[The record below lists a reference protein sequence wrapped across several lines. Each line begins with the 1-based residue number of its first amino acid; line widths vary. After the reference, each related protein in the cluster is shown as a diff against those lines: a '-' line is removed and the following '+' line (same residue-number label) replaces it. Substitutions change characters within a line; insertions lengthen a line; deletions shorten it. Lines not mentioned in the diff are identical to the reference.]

1 MLKKRSWK
9 DLLSQADPEKDCVAA
24 PVVEADEEEHEAEWQ
39 AVGVGKEAPSAPRG
53 WPWAER
59 PKVTG
64 RGLLVWIEKINLAVE
79 SLVNRLIGA
88 SAETQQVASLLNPFY
103 HTGTLAVF
111 LLIVVAV
118 TGLYLTIF
126 YVVPGLGTTVAYDA
140 VAALDN
146 HWLGLGRIM
155 RGVHRYA
162 SGAAVIATLL
172 HALRTLFQDRFRGA
186 RWLAWITGM
195 LLLGAVWFEGLTGY
209 WLPWDARAQ
218 LILDTVIRAATTF
231 PSVGIPFTLTFL
243 TNEATQ
249 QAWLFFLLLLFV
261 HIALFT
267 VLGAFY
273 WFHVLRLSRAK
284 FLPPRFF
291 MWAFGVLLV
300 AAALIWPARSA
311 LEADLSRLPGKLTF
325 DPFFLFYL
333 PATLRVN
340 PVYFWSATLIVF
352 GLVTAIPWLF
362 RGPAQRQPGKVVIDK
377 DLCTGCT
384 KCAEDCPY
392 NAIVMLPRTDG
403 RPHKLI
409 AIENPNLCVSCGICV
424 GSCDGMAV
432 SLTDLPAMAYY
443 QAVLARVRSARAAA
457 GEPLKVVFTCER
469 HGAHGAK
476 EVASGK
482 WRVASGTPDTRHA
495 SPVTIVMPCVGVL
508 HPNVVGQALDAGA
521 AEVLVVGCPADDCA
535 QREGNKWLDARLN
548 RTRAPR
554 LKRNYIGAAIRT
566 AFLPPNEFAGA
577 LKSPAPA
584 AAPVTAAPQAKDSP
598 VRSPV
603 KPIHFVRGGLLL
615 AVVLALQVVLT
626 DIPYQPFGPNEGLL
640 HLGMR
645 NDGQFRDNTTQLTGP
660 ELAQLPPE
668 EQAKY
673 LGEQQ
678 QGGRFPTRLRLEI
691 DGQVFLEETYAAL
704 GLRHEGSAFAYE
716 KFYLAPGEH
725 TVRLSMDDAGGELQ
739 TVIEQTVNFGPG
751 QIHTLVL
758 NRVTGTFELK

>member
-1 MLKKRSWK
+1 M
-9 DLLSQADPEKDCVAA
+9 
-24 PVVEADEEEHEAEWQ
+24 
-39 AVGVGKEAPSAPRG
+39 
-53 WPWAER
+53 
-59 PKVTG
+59 
-64 RGLLVWIEKINLAVE
+64 
-79 SLVNRLIGA
+79 
-88 SAETQQVASLLNPFY
+88 
-103 HTGTLAVF
+103 
-111 LLIVVAV
+111 
-118 TGLYLTIF
+118 
-126 YVVPGLGTTVAYDA
+126 
-140 VAALDN
+140 
-146 HWLGLGRIM
+146 
-155 RGVHRYA
+155 
-162 SGAAVIATLL
+162 
-172 HALRTLFQDRFRGA
+172 
-186 RWLAWITGM
+186 
-195 LLLGAVWFEGLTGY
+195 
-209 WLPWDARAQ
+209 
-218 LILDTVIRAATTF
+218 IRAAITF
-231 PSVGIPFTLTFL
+231 PSVGIPFTLTFV
-243 TNEATQ
+243 TNAATQ

-284 FLPPRFF
+284 FLPPHFF

-311 LEADLSRLPGKLTF
+311 LQADLSRLPGQLTF

-340 PVYFWSATLIVF
+340 PVYFWSATLVVF

-362 RGPAQRQPGKVVIDK
+362 RGPAKQQPGKVVIDK
-377 DLCTGCT
+377 NICTGCT

-432 SLTDLPAMAYY
+432 SLTDLPATAYY
-443 QAVLARVRSARAAA
+443 QSVLARVRSARAAA
-457 GEPLKVVFTCER
+457 GEPVKVVFTCER
-469 HGAHGAK
+469 HGAHGARTYAHQ
-476 EVASGK
+476 EGGA
-482 WRVASGTPDTRHA
+482 D
-495 SPVTIVMPCVGVL
+495 PVTNSEVITMPCVGVL

-554 LKRNYIGAAIRT
+554 LKRSYIGAPIRT
-566 AFLPPNEFAGA
+566 AFLPPNEFATA

-584 AAPVTAAPQAKDSP
+584 ATPVTAAPQAKDSP

-603 KPIHFVRGGLLL
+603 KIIHFVRGGLLL
-615 AVVLALQVVLT
+615 SVVLALQVALT
-626 DIPYQPFGPNEGLL
+626 DIPYQPFSANEGLL
-640 HLGMR
+640 QLGMR

-660 ELAQLPPE
+660 ELAQLPPD

-673 LGEQQ
+673 LSTQQ
-678 QGGRFPTRLRLEI
+678 QEGRFPTRLRLEI
-691 DGQVFLEETYAAL
+691 DGKVVLEQTYPAL
-704 GLRHEGSAFAYE
+704 GLHHEGSAFAFE

-725 TVRLSMDDAGGELQ
+725 SVRLSVDDAGGELQ
-739 TVIEQTVNFGPG
+739 TVIEQTANFGPG
-751 QIHTLVL
+751 QIHTIIFDRLT
-758 NRVTGTFELK
+758 NTFELK

>member
-39 AVGVGKEAPSAPRG
+39 AVGARREALPAPQEGAAR

-64 RGLLVWIEKINLAVE
+64 RGLLPGIEKINLAVE

-88 SAETQQVASLLNPFY
+88 SAETQPVASLLNPFY

-469 HGAHGAK
+469 HGAHGARTYAHQEGGAATVTK
-476 EVASGK
+476 SEVI
-482 WRVASGTPDTRHA
+482 T
-495 SPVTIVMPCVGVL
+495 MPCVGVL

-521 AEVLVVGCPADDCA
+521 VEVLVVGCPADDCA

-598 VRSPV
+598 VKAPV

-673 LGEQQ
+673 LSEQQ

-739 TVIEQTVNFGPG
+739 TVIEQTVNFDPG